1 MPIFFI
7 TKMWIGFLKCW
18 ISLVF
23 AYFSGERATKDE
35 ERERK
40 MDLLTIEPIEPVPEA
55 LPTAIKAHMPD
66 EAELEQKRQASPE
79 HQANRTPS
87 MANIVAEAMSAA
99 ADAAASL
106 KSGPAP
112 ATPKKTKA
120 ALEVP
125 TEKEGAAAGS
135 QKEGGGSGETG
146 ALLDKPTANG
156 PTSKVQQR
164 HERHGPLNLT
174 LDLSVTT
181 NLSDLTLGQ
190 RSNVA
195 GNLAAHSTNTANHAG
210 NLVLGSNQSNVLP
223 LSEPLSGA
231 RAGRADHYDYHSTH
245 GHNGAAQSPAAAHML
260 TADLC
265 SPCSSAPRDPQPRD
279 SRDPSG
285 PRAVSAIVTGS
296 PHLPTPSYTN
306 TTCLTQH
313 LPTPSLTPDHLH
325 HHHHLCHVRPCMQSN
340 TTFLASYLTVNQHAG
355 QIICLREI
363 IQDYSNFRNLIKK
376 GESDSLLYDTL
387 FAFISIKI

>member
-1 MPIFFI
+1 
-7 TKMWIGFLKCW
+7 
-18 ISLVF
+18 
-23 AYFSGERATKDE
+23 
-35 ERERK
+35 

-55 LPTAIKAHMPD
+55 LPTVIKAHMPD
-66 EAELEQKRQASPE
+66 EAELEEKRRASPE

-87 MANIVAEAMSAA
+87 MASIVVEAMSAA

-106 KSGPAP
+106 KSAAPAP

-125 TEKEGAAAGS
+125 TEKEMAAASAGS
-135 QKEGGGSGETG
+135 GKEGGGSGDP
-146 ALLDKPTANG
+146 AASLDKPTANG

-174 LDLSVTT
+174 LDLSVTK
-181 NLSDLTLGQ
+181 NLSDLTLG
-190 RSNVA
+190 RGVAA
-195 GNLAAHSTNTANHAG
+195 GNLAAMQSTNTANHAG
-210 NLVLGSNQSNVLP
+210 NQTMLGNVLP

-231 RAGRADHYDYHSTH
+231 PRAGRADFDSYHSTQASSGH
-245 GHNGAAQSPAAAHML
+245 GDGAAQSPAAHML

-296 PHLPTPSYTN
+296 PHLPTPTYTTTPT
-306 TTCLTQH
+306 TTCLT
-313 LPTPSLTPDHLH
+313 LPTPSLPTPPDHLH
-325 HHHHLCHVRPCMQSN
+325 HHYLCHVRPCMLSN
-340 TTFLASYLTVNQHAG
+340 TNFLASYVTINQHAG
-355 QIICLREI
+355 QITI
-363 IQDYSNFRNLIKK
+363 I
-376 GESDSLLYDTL
+376 
-387 FAFISIKI
+387 